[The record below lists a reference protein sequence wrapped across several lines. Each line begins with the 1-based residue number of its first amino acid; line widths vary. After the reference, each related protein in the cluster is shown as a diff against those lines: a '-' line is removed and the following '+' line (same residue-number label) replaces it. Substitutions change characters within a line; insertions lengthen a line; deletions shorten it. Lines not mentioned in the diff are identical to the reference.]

1 MQSWPQCYVS
11 PTTAVLVCYIL
22 TTTAIVSCLLHIDY
36 NCIVSC
42 LLHTDYN
49 CSCVLSAAYWL
60 QLCYILTPTVV
71 ACLLHTDSNGRGLFA
86 CRADHSIHNRQ
97 NVFFCFFST
106 ADCFRPQTWRVC
118 VNVDRP
124 IWIIRSAAKHGVL
137 TVVTTIWDPLR
148 QSARQQQQSQFQRLW
163 GKHFENVV
171 DVKLPLLKLPRCLPC
186 GQPAAKNSIRFDPQ
200 T

>member
-1 MQSWPQCYVS
+1 M
-11 PTTAVLVCYIL
+11 
-22 TTTAIVSCLLHIDY
+22 
-36 NCIVSC
+36 
-42 LLHTDYN
+42 LHTDYN
-49 CSCVLSAAYWL
+49 CNRVLSVTYWL
-60 QLCYILTPTVV
+60 QLHRVLSVTYWLQLQLCPVCCILTTT
-71 ACLLHTDSNGRGLFA
+71 LLHTDSNGRGLFA